1 MQEGWAGTICSRK
14 EVRHTKNETDS
25 YIEDSSLKEP
35 SPWWISHPKLR
46 KALVIPLYMT
56 TPGYRR
62 WRHEKLTP
70 RELLRMRRDLDHRLP
85 KTRDQ
90 LIGRDKEYQLIM
102 TGVMYYVIRDPYTRS
117 LFKNSPPPKFFIL
130 KGTTGTGKSLLA
142 DICMRDAAQEGI
154 ERSLNVQAYSIHGS
168 EIFNPYYGQS
178 ARNLAAIFKR
188 ATNTPSVLFFDEFQ
202 TFGLKTGRDDVWAQR
217 EDIRV
222 QDTFINKLN
231 KLLESDCRTI
241 VLVATNMYEN
251 IREDL
256 RRRGFSIDLDQ
267 NVTPEMLLA
276 VLMAEL
282 NKNGWTYLDPRE
294 VMSTL
299 EKAVSAYRQT
309 QLTPFDVVDAC
320 NKVRNRKIEP
330 IRESLFKKDEQR
342 PDQHEYTVTIEDFK
356 IASREL
362 RGYVEQEKSSEVMS
376 AVLKIRPS
384 ITYNDVGGL
393 FSVKERIFKTIS
405 LSLRSDLAAR
415 MGWVPPKGVILWGE
429 PGCGKTHISKAIARE
444 NDASFFYAPAAQL
457 LINAKWI
464 GEPEKNVKDLFSMAR
479 RAAPSIIFFDEFDI
493 IAGKRRGDPVGDKI
507 TAQILTELDGLQ
519 PLENVMVIAA
529 TNRIEMIDEAIVNRF
544 EPNILEIP
552 LPKNDEER
560 ADIVN
565 IHLRQYLPHL
575 ETEVT
580 TEMVLAVFKRFRLV
594 SPRVVAE
601 VIREANRLRVQEIV
615 AGQELA
621 NAERSTDPSRRT
633 NAQKMYRDDLER
645 LFGMLEDEKRLGK
658 EPINL
663 QSIDSSNYK
672 IRLAHFGRAAEMLEQ
687 EADRELMDA
696 QESLIRE
703 TPGSGVANGAGTD
716 PQGRRGLILIVE
728 CVANPHGS
736 GRVNVTGASKT
747 AVLAPATTVE
757 DVSVVESASNAAE
770 YIREY
775 IRRKAAVDLSRCD
788 FTFQVISPLEGAS
801 GMGVSGPS
809 LGLTFSVAAI
819 SQLADLPADPS
830 VVMTGK
836 VDIKG
841 NVGPIG
847 GVGWR
852 GAGKFLAAS
861 RARRIRIKRFLIP
874 TWNFERATDEVE
886 VLREEGIRV
895 IPVQRQVEAWREAL
909 NASEDD
915 ILTKLLSR
923 IQHTTPLTPRT

>member
-1 MQEGWAGTICSRK
+1 MTYSAKGDNPLNSEPDGGGDMA
-14 EVRHTKNETDS
+14 
-25 YIEDSSLKEP
+25 SSEESK
-35 SPWWISHPKLR
+35 PWWNRHPRLR
-46 KALVIPLYMT
+46 KALIIPLYMT
-56 TPGYRR
+56 TPSYRR
-62 WRHEKLTP
+62 WRSEKLTP
-70 RELLRMRRDLDHRLP
+70 RQLLRMKQDLDNKLP

-90 LIGRDKEYQLIM
+90 LIGRDKEYQLVM
-102 TGVMYYVIRDPYTRS
+102 TGVMFHVMRDPYTRN
-117 LFKNSPPPKFFIL
+117 LFRNSPPPKFFIL

-142 DICMRDAAQEGI
+142 DICMRDAVQEGI
-154 ERSLNVQAYSIHGS
+154 TRGLNVQAYPIHGS

-188 ATNTPSVLFFDEFQ
+188 AYNTPSVVFFDEFQ
-202 TFGLKTGRDDVWAQR
+202 TFGLKVGSDNVWAQR

-231 KLLESDCRTI
+231 KVLETDCRTI
-241 VLVATNMYEN
+241 ILVASNMYEN

-256 RRRGFSIDLDQ
+256 RRRGFLIDLDQ
-267 NVTPEMLLA
+267 NVSPEMLLA
-276 VLMAEL
+276 VLRAEL
-282 NKNGWTYLDPRE
+282 NKNGWTYLDPQE

-299 EKAVSAYRQT
+299 EKSVSAYRQT

-330 IRESLFKKDEQR
+330 MRESLFRKQEQGSR
-342 PDQHEYTVTIEDFK
+342 PIEPEYTVTIEDFR

-393 FSVKERIFKTIS
+393 FSVKEKIFKTIS
-405 LSLRSDLAAR
+405 LSLRSDLAAK

-457 LINAKWI
+457 LINAKWV

-479 RAAPSIIFFDEFDI
+479 KAAPSIIFFDEFDI

-529 TNRIEMIDEAIVNRF
+529 TNKVEMIDEAILNRF

-560 ADIVN
+560 LDIVN

-575 ETEVT
+575 DPEVT
-580 TEMVLAVFKRFRLV
+580 TEKVLSVFKRFRLV

-615 AGQELA
+615 AGQEFAL
-621 NAERSTDPSRRT
+621 AERSLDPSRRI
-633 NAQKMYRDDLER
+633 NVQKMYKDDLER
-645 LFGMLEDEKRLGK
+645 LFRILEDDKQRGK
-658 EPINL
+658 EPIDL
-663 QSIDSSNYK
+663 QALDSSNYK
-672 IRLAHFGRAAEMLEQ
+672 IRLTHFDKAAETLEQ
-687 EADRELMDA
+687 EVDRELMDA

-703 TPGSGVANGAGTD
+703 SPGSGVANGAGTD

-728 CVANPHGS
+728 CAANPRGS
-736 GRVNVTGASKT
+736 GKVNVTGASKT
-747 AVLAPATTVE
+747 AVLGPATTVE
-757 DVSVVESASNAAE
+757 DVSVVESASNAVE
-770 YIREY
+770 FIREY
-775 IRRKAAVDLSRCD
+775 LRERAGIDLSRCD

-819 SQLADLPADPS
+819 SQLADIPADPG

-861 RARRIRIKRFLIP
+861 RARRIRIKKFLIP
-874 TWNFERATDEVE
+874 AWNFERASDEVE
-886 VLREEGIRV
+886 VLREEGIQV
-895 IPVQRQVEAWREAL
+895 ISVQKQLEAWREAL
-909 NASEDD
+909 SASEEE
-915 ILTKLLSR
+915 ILARVTSR
-923 IQHTTPLTPRT
+923 TQYTTPFATRT